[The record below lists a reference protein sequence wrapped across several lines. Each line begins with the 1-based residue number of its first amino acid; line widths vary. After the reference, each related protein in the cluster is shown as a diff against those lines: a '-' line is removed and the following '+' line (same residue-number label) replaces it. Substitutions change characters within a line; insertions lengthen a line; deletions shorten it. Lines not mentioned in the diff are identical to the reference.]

1 MKRILI
7 LLFLAICPVVAY
19 ADSLEGV
26 INKVYEKGENKLE
39 GFIAEKLFD
48 GPGDTEISF
57 NTKNHGKPEYSIMIV
72 RPINIHDD
80 KLNFYQLQITNNHVL
95 GHARQTLNLGYGHR
109 FLSNDKTKFVGFN
122 TFVDRDIHSNS
133 RMSVGAEIRSSV
145 FEANGNIYKAL
156 SESDGAGNDVGSNQ
170 ERVLD
175 GYDINLVGQIPHM
188 PWANI
193 VYTDYKWIAAKN
205 SKDSEGTILKTE
217 INLSNTLTLEAG
229 FDDNNITKSE
239 EFLKLTYSYPP
250 KDRPTALDGLSD
262 VAFNMSEDV
271 SGEMLTKVRRVN
283 TITVEVEASG
293 VVIARGNN

>member
-1 MKRILI
+1 MRKILI
-7 LLFLAICPVVAY
+7 LLLFAVYPAATY

-48 GPGDTEISF
+48 GPGDTEVSI
-57 NTKNHGKPEYSIMIV
+57 NTKKDVKPEYSIMIV

-80 KLNFYQLQITNNHVL
+80 RLNFYQLQISNNHVQ

-109 FLSNDKTKFVGFN
+109 FLSSDKTKFVGFN
-122 TFVDRDIHSNS
+122 TFLDRDIHSNS

-188 PWANI
+188 PWANL
-193 VYTDYKWIAAKN
+193 VYTDYKWIKSKN
-205 SKDSEGTILKTE
+205 SKDSEGRILKAEFNLTE
-217 INLSNTLTLEAG
+217 TVSLEAG
-229 FDDNNITKSE
+229 FDDNNISKID

-262 VAFNMSEDV
+262 TAFEMEDV
-271 SGEMLTKVRRVN
+271 SGEMLTKVRRTN
-283 TITVEVEASG
+283 TITLEVEASG

>member
-1 MKRILI
+1 MRKILI
-7 LLFLAICPVVAY
+7 LLLFAIYPAATY

-48 GPGDTEISF
+48 GPGDTEVSI
-57 NTKNHGKPEYSIMIV
+57 NTKKDVKPEYSIMIV
-72 RPINIHDD
+72 RPISIHDD
-80 KLNFYQLQITNNHVL
+80 KLNFYQLQISNNHVQ
-95 GHARQTLNLGYGHR
+95 GHGRQTLNLGYGHR
-109 FLSNDKTKFVGFN
+109 FLSSDKTKFVGFN
-122 TFVDRDIHSNS
+122 TFLDRDIHSNS
-133 RMSVGAEIRSSV
+133 RMSVGAEIRSSA
-145 FEANGNIYKAL
+145 FEANGNVYKAL

-175 GYDINLVGQIPHM
+175 GYDINLVGQIPNM

-193 VYTDYKWIAAKN
+193 VYTEYKWIAAKN

-217 INLSNTLTLEAG
+217 LNLTDTVSLEAG
-229 FDDNNITKSE
+229 FDDNNISKTQ
-239 EFLKLTYSYPP
+239 EFLKLTYTYPP

-262 VAFNMSEDV
+262 TAFEMEDV

>member
-1 MKRILI
+1 MRKILI
-7 LLFLAICPVVAY
+7 FLFLTIYPAASY

-48 GPGDTEISF
+48 GPGDTEISI
-57 NTKNHGKPEYSIMIV
+57 NAKKDGKPEYSIMIV

-80 KLNFYQLQITNNHVL
+80 KLSFYQLQISNHSVL
-95 GHARQTLNLGYGHR
+95 GDARQTLNLGYGHR

-122 TFVDRDIHSNS
+122 TFLDRDIHNNS
-133 RMSVGAEIRSSV
+133 RMSFGAELKSSV
-145 FEANGNIYKAL
+145 FEANGNFYKAL
-156 SESDGAGNDVGSNQ
+156 SESHGAGNDVGSNQ

-175 GYDINLVGQIPHM
+175 GYDVNLVGQVPQM

-193 VYTDYKWIAAKN
+193 VFTTYRWEAVKN
-205 SKDSEGTILKTE
+205 TKDSEGE
-217 INLSNTLTLEAG
+217 IFKAELDLTPTLSLEAG

-239 EFLKLTYSYPP
+239 EFLNLTYNYPP
-250 KDRPTALDGLSD
+250 KDKPTALDGISD
-262 VAFNMSEDV
+262 TAYEMEDV
-271 SGEMLTKVRRVN
+271 SGKMLTKVRRVN
-283 TITVEVEASG
+283 TVTVEVEASG

>member
-1 MKRILI
+1 MRRILI
-7 LLFLAICPVVAY
+7 LLFLVICPVAVY

-26 INKVYEKGENKLE
+26 INKVYEKGEDKLE

-48 GPGDTEISF
+48 GPGDTEISI
-57 NTKNHGKPEYSIMIV
+57 NTKRDGKPEYSIMIV
-72 RPINIHDD
+72 RPISIHDD

-122 TFVDRDIHSNS
+122 TFIDRDIQRNS
-133 RMSVGAEIRSSV
+133 RMSVGAEIRSSA

-156 SESDGAGNDVGSNQ
+156 SESDGAGNRVGSNQ

-175 GYDINLVGQIPHM
+175 GYDINLVGQIPNM

-193 VYTDYKWIAAKN
+193 VYTDYKWIKSKN

-217 INLSNTLTLEAG
+217 INLTDTLSLEAG
-229 FDDNNITKSE
+229 IDDNNITNSE
-239 EFLKLTYSYPP
+239 EFLKRTYRYPP

-262 VAFNMSEDV
+262 TAFEAEDV

-283 TITVEVEASG
+283 TITLEVEASG

>member
-1 MKRILI
+1 M
-7 LLFLAICPVVAY
+7 
-19 ADSLEGV
+19 ENV
-26 INKVYEKGENKLE
+26 INKVYEKGEDKLE

-48 GPGDTEISF
+48 GPGDTEISI
-57 NTKNHGKPEYSIMIV
+57 NTKKDGKPEYSIMIV
-72 RPINIHDD
+72 RPISIHDD
-80 KLNFYQLQITNNHVL
+80 KLNFYQLQISNSHVV
-95 GHARQTLNLGYGHR
+95 GEARQTLNLGYGHR

-156 SESDGAGNDVGSNQ
+156 SESDGAGNRVGSNQ

-217 INLSNTLTLEAG
+217 INLTDTLSLEAG
-229 FDDNNITKSE
+229 IDDNNITKSE

-262 VAFNMSEDV
+262 VAFEMEDV
-271 SGEMLTKVRRVN
+271 SGEMLTKVRRTN

>member
-1 MKRILI
+1 MRKILI
-7 LLFLAICPVVAY
+7 LLLFAIYPAVTY
-19 ADSLEGV
+19 ADSLKGV

-48 GPGDTEISF
+48 GPGDTEISI
-57 NTKNHGKPEYSIMIV
+57 NTKKDGKPEYSIMIV
-72 RPINIHDD
+72 RPISIHDD
-80 KLNFYQLQITNNHVL
+80 KLNFYQLQISNNHVL
-95 GHARQTLNLGYGHR
+95 GDARQTLNLGYGHR

-122 TFVDRDIHSNS
+122 TFLDRDIHSNS

-156 SESDGAGNDVGSNQ
+156 SESDGAGNSVGSNQ

-175 GYDINLVGQIPHM
+175 GYDINLVGQIPNM

-217 INLSNTLTLEAG
+217 INLTDTLSLEVG
-229 FDDNNITKSE
+229 IDDNNISKSE

-262 VAFNMSEDV
+262 VAFEISDV

-293 VVIARGNN
+293 VVIARGSN

>member
-1 MKRILI
+1 MRKILI
-7 LLFLAICPVVAY
+7 LLLFAIYPAATY

-48 GPGDTEISF
+48 GPGDTEISI
-57 NTKNHGKPEYSIMIV
+57 NTKRDAKPEYSIMIV

-217 INLSNTLTLEAG
+217 INLTDTLSLEAG
-229 FDDNNITKSE
+229 IDDNNITKSE

-262 VAFNMSEDV
+262 TAFEMEDV
-271 SGEMLTKVRRVN
+271 SGEMLTKVRRAN

>member
-1 MKRILI
+1 MRKILI
-7 LLFLAICPVVAY
+7 LLFLAICPVAAY
-19 ADSLEGV
+19 ADSLEDV

-39 GFIAEKLFD
+39 GFIAEKLFN
-48 GPGDTEISF
+48 GPGDTEISI
-57 NTKNHGKPEYSIMIV
+57 NTKRDAKPEYSIMIV

-80 KLNFYQLQITNNHVL
+80 RLNFYQLQISNHSVL
-95 GHARQTLNLGYGHR
+95 GNARQTLNLGYGHR
-109 FLSNDKTKFVGFN
+109 FLASDKTKFVGFN
-122 TFVDRDIHSNS
+122 TFLDRDIHSNS
-133 RMSVGAEIRSSV
+133 RMSVGAEIKSTV
-145 FEANGNIYKAL
+145 FEANGNFYKAL
-156 SESDGAGNDVGSNQ
+156 SESDGAGNSVGSNQ

-175 GYDINLVGQIPHM
+175 GYDINLVGQVPNM

-193 VYTDYKWIAAKN
+193 VYTDYKWKKSKN

-262 VAFNMSEDV
+262 TAFEMSDV
-271 SGEMLTKVRRVN
+271 SGEMLTKVRRTN

-293 VVIARGNN
+293 VVIARGSN

>member
-1 MKRILI
+1 MRKILI

-48 GPGDTEISF
+48 GPGDTEISI
-57 NTKNHGKPEYSIMIV
+57 NTKKDGKPEYSIMIV
-72 RPINIHDD
+72 RPISIHDD
-80 KLNFYQLQITNNHVL
+80 KLNFYQLQISNNHVL
-95 GHARQTLNLGYGHR
+95 GDARQTLNLGYGHR
-109 FLSNDKTKFVGFN
+109 FLSSDKTKFVGFN
-122 TFVDRDIHSNS
+122 TFLDRDIHSNS
-133 RMSVGAEIRSSV
+133 RMSVGAEIRSSA
-145 FEANGNIYKAL
+145 FEANGNFYKAL
-156 SESDGAGNDVGSNQ
+156 SESDGAGNSVGNNR

-175 GYDINLVGQIPHM
+175 GYDINLVGQIPNM
-188 PWANI
+188 PWANL
-193 VYTDYKWIAAKN
+193 VYTDYKWMKSKN
-205 SKDSEGTILKTE
+205 SKDSQGRILKAE
-217 INLSNTLTLEAG
+217 FNLTDTVTLEAG
-229 FDDNNITKSE
+229 FDDNNISKID

-262 VAFNMSEDV
+262 TAFEMGDV
-271 SGEMLTKVRRVN
+271 SGEMLTKVRRTN

>member
-1 MKRILI
+1 MRKILI
-7 LLFLAICPVVAY
+7 LLLFAVYPAVSY

-48 GPGDTEISF
+48 GPGDTEISIS
-57 NTKNHGKPEYSIMIV
+57 TKKDGKPEYSIMIV
-72 RPINIHDD
+72 RPISIHDD
-80 KLNFYQLQITNNHVL
+80 KLNFYQLQISNNYVL
-95 GHARQTLNLGYGHR
+95 GDARRTLNIGYGHR
-109 FLSNDKTKFVGFN
+109 FLSSDKTKFVGVN
-122 TFVDRDIHSNS
+122 TFLDHDIFSNS
-133 RMSVGAEIRSSV
+133 RMSVGAEIRSSA
-145 FEANGNIYKAL
+145 FEANGNFYKAL
-156 SESDGAGNDVGSNQ
+156 TESDGGGNDVGTTV

-175 GYDINLVGQIPHM
+175 GYDINLVGQIPNV

-193 VYTDYKWIAAKN
+193 VYTNYKWMKAKN
-205 SKDSEGTILKTE
+205 SKDNEGRILKTE
-217 INLSNTLTLEAG
+217 LNLTETVTLEAG
-229 FDDNNITKSE
+229 FDDNNIDKTA

-262 VAFNMSEDV
+262 TAFEMEDV
-271 SGEMLTKVRRVN
+271 SGEMLTKVRRTN

>member
-1 MKRILI
+1 MRRILI

-48 GPGDTEISF
+48 GPGDTEISI
-57 NTKNHGKPEYSIMIV
+57 NTKRDAKPEYSKMIV
-72 RPINIHDD
+72 RPISIHDD
-80 KLNFYQLQITNNHVL
+80 KLNFYQLQISNNHVL

-109 FLSNDKTKFVGFN
+109 FLSNDKTKFVGLN
-122 TFVDRDIHSNS
+122 TFIDRDIQSNS
-133 RMSVGAEIRSSV
+133 RMSVGAEIRSSA
-145 FEANGNIYKAL
+145 FEANGNFYKAL
-156 SESDGAGNDVGSNQ
+156 SESDGAGNSVGNSQ

-175 GYDINLVGQIPHM
+175 GYDINLVGQIPNM

-193 VYTDYKWIAAKN
+193 VYTEYKWIAAKN

-217 INLSNTLTLEAG
+217 INLSDTLSLEAG
-229 FDDNNITKSE
+229 IDDNNISKSE

-262 VAFNMSEDV
+262 TAFEAEDV

-283 TITVEVEASG
+283 TITLEVEASG

>member
-1 MKRILI
+1 
-7 LLFLAICPVVAY
+7 
-19 ADSLEGV
+19 
-26 INKVYEKGENKLE
+26 
-39 GFIAEKLFD
+39 
-48 GPGDTEISF
+48 
-57 NTKNHGKPEYSIMIV
+57 MIV
-72 RPINIHDD
+72 RPISIHDD
-80 KLNFYQLQITNNHVL
+80 KLNFYQLQISNNHVL
-95 GHARQTLNLGYGHR
+95 GDARQTLNLGYGHR

-122 TFVDRDIHSNS
+122 TFIDSDIQRNS
-133 RMSVGAEIRSSV
+133 RMSVGAEIRSSA

-156 SESDGAGNDVGSNQ
+156 SESDGAGNDVGSNK

-175 GYDINLVGQIPHM
+175 GYDINLVGQIPYM

-205 SKDSEGTILKTE
+205 SKDSEGRILKTE
-217 INLSNTLTLEAG
+217 LNLTETVSLEAG
-229 FDDNNITKSE
+229 FDDNNITKID

-262 VAFNMSEDV
+262 TAFEMEDV
-271 SGEMLTKVRRVN
+271 SGEMLTKVRRTN